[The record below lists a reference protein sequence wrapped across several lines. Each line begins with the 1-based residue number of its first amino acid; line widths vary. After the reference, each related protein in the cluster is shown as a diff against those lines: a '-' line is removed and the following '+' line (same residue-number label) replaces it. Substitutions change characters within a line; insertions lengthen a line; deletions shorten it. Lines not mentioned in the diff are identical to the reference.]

1 MSRSRQSI
9 KSSIIFLVSFSLTL
23 NLGYSKASAESQYEK
38 IPVLKASDIL
48 PANIRQGKHHRVEEQ
63 VFSDGFTNRY
73 KLNSEFFSKRVY
85 YGDML
90 KIRVR
95 EIRAIV
101 ALKKMKKTDKF
112 GEALVNSA
120 KFPFHMAK
128 DLILHPVDTISGIPK
143 GMWRYMG
150 RVGEMVTGERGES
163 EDSFAKELIG
173 FSAAKRKLAHQ
184 LGVDVYSTN
193 SVLQEELN
201 SVSWAVFSGG
211 FTVSLAVYPLMPL
224 KLVHSA
230 YGMNKILRDYAPEDL
245 RKLNRKKLSKIVFNE
260 TLIEKFL
267 DHRYYSPRHETILV
281 ASLDGL
287 TGARGRG
294 RFVRMAMTAGSF
306 TEAFFFQRVSQLM
319 LEYHKNISPIQEIIV
334 MDNLIYGL
342 TKDKK
347 LILPLLAD
355 HAVWT
360 KSAAN
365 RASAITKAV
374 KQKVPADIIEMWIS
388 GTLSFKAKLGL
399 IELGWGVTDRAF
411 SRFIK

>member
-1 MSRSRQSI
+1 MNHSRQSK
-9 KSSIIFLVSFSLTL
+9 KSPIIFLVSFSFILIF
-23 NLGYSKASAESQYEK
+23 GYSTARAESQYEK

-73 KLNSEFFSKRVY
+73 KLNSEFFTKRVY
-85 YGDML
+85 YGEML

-95 EIRAIV
+95 EIQAIA

-128 DLILHPVDTISGIPK
+128 DLILHPVDTVSGIPK

-211 FTVSLAVYPLMPL
+211 FTVSLAVSPLMPL

-230 YGMNKILRDYAPEDL
+230 YGMNKILRDNAPEDL
-245 RKLNRKKLSKIVFNE
+245 RKLNRKKLKKIVFNE

-287 TGARGRG
+287 TGARGRD

-319 LEYHKNISPIQEIIV
+319 LEYHKNVSPIQEVIV
-334 MDNLIYGL
+334 MDRLIYGL

-365 RASAITKAV
+365 RARAITKAV
-374 KQKVPADIIEMWIS
+374 KRKVPADEIEIWIS
-388 GTLSFKAKLGL
+388 GTLSFNAKLGL
-399 IELGWGVTDRAF
+399 TELDWGVTDRAF